1 MIHTGLVGNT
11 ERKEIL
17 EDLTTRGLFQ
27 DSTDQTA
34 LKERLNEGPITLYC
48 GFDPTADSLH
58 LGSGVV
64 LHAQERS
71 DVPRITKELAVRQ
84 ARRHLRVTHFLN

>member
-34 LKERLNEGPITLYC
+34 LKERLNEGPITL
-48 GFDPTADSLH
+48 
-58 LGSGVV
+58 
-64 LHAQERS
+64 
-71 DVPRITKELAVRQ
+71 
-84 ARRHLRVTHFLN
+84 